1 MNRYDEIKN
10 LVSLSKKAL
19 NRTITE
25 DYNHILGKHGLL
37 TEAEVE
43 SEVDTEVET
52 KVETSDDEKED
63 EKIVKSDK
71 VRTFKISGGII
82 SIHGKDKAN
91 LQLTYDEKTAFQE
104 TMDEFRQEVSELVD
118 FNKLNLYEAN
128 VEWSGEIPE
137 LEMEFFFSVN
147 ESDGIY
153 IKADMVQINQDYLEM
168 IEKLKKYYEKFK
180 ERWSRI
186 IASRKETS
194 EIEK

>member
-19 NRTITE
+19 SKNLNE

-37 TEAEVE
+37 TEDVMEKEVE
-43 SEVDTEVET
+43 YET
-52 KVETSDDEKED
+52 TKTDDKEEE
-63 EKIVKSDK
+63 EKIIKTDK

-82 SIHGKDKAN
+82 SIHGKDKSD

-104 TMDEFRQEVSELVD
+104 TMDDFRSEVSELVD
-118 FNKLNLYEAN
+118 FNKLNVYEDN

-137 LEMEFFFSVN
+137 MELEFFFSVN
-147 ESDGIY
+147 ETDGLY
-153 IKADMVQINQDYLEM
+153 IKGDMIKVDEDYVETV
-168 IEKLKKYYEKFK
+168 EKLKSFYQKFK

-186 IASRKETS
+186 IASRKTTKPE
-194 EIEK
+194 

>member
-19 NRTITE
+19 GRSINE
-25 DYNHILGKHGLL
+25 DHTHILGKHGLL
-37 TEAEVE
+37 TEAPM
-43 SEVDTEVET
+43 
-52 KVETSDDEKED
+52 SDDVEYETAETGTEEE

-118 FNKLNLYEAN
+118 FNKLNVYEDN

-137 LEMEFFFSVN
+137 MELEFFFSVSEN
-147 ESDGIY
+147 DGLY
-153 IKADMVQINQDYLEM
+153 IKGEMIQINDDYLELV
-168 IEKLKKYYEKFK
+168 EKLKSFYEKFK

-186 IASRKETS
+186 IASRKTTQAE
-194 EIEK
+194 E

>member
-19 NRTITE
+19 GRSINE
-25 DYNHILGKHGLL
+25 DHTHILGKHGLL
-37 TEAEVE
+37 TEAPM
-43 SEVDTEVET
+43 
-52 KVETSDDEKED
+52 SDDAEYETAETGTEEE

-118 FNKLNLYEAN
+118 FNKLNVYEDN

-137 LEMEFFFSVN
+137 MELEFFFSVSEN
-147 ESDGIY
+147 DGLY
-153 IKADMVQINQDYLEM
+153 IKGEMIQINDDYLELV
-168 IEKLKKYYEKFK
+168 EKLKSFYEKFK

-186 IASRKETS
+186 IASRKTTQAE
-194 EIEK
+194 E

>member
-10 LVSLSKKAL
+10 LVGLSKKAL
-19 NRTITE
+19 SRTISE
-25 DYNHILGKHGLL
+25 DYNHILSKHGLL

-43 SEVDTEVET
+43 SETDTEVET
-52 KVETSDDEKED
+52 KVETSNDEKEE

-118 FNKLNLYEAN
+118 FNKLNVYEDN
-128 VEWSGEIPE
+128 VEWSGKIPE
-137 LEMEFFFSVN
+137 LELEFFFSVN
-147 ESDGIY
+147 ETDGIY

-186 IASRKETS
+186 IASRKKTS